1 MKVEQAYT
9 LLNTITGEIT
19 GETDIVA
26 EDLSNVVD
34 IGYKIADIGGENW
47 VDNYVGKLMNQIGR
61 MVFSTRKYDVS
72 IPSVIMDAWEFGS
85 ILEKAHATMPKA
97 TENESWALVD
107 QEDYSTGN
115 FTFYKPTVTVKL
127 FNSSVTFEIDNSIAD
142 KQVKESFNSPAQLV
156 GFFTMIQTA
165 IENSLSVKVDALI
178 MRTIN
183 NFIGQTLHSEFP
195 DGTYEGVTGV
205 KAINLLKLY
214 NDKFATEETQLTFE
228 QAITTPEF
236 LRFASMTMSNYVSR
250 LSKMST
256 LFNIEKLERFTP
268 RDRLHFVMLADFK
281 NAFGSYLESDTF
293 HNEFVS
299 LPESET
305 VPYWQGTGKDYSLN
319 NISDIHLNI
328 KDGDATA
335 EVVASGI
342 VGVMFDHDALGVCNT
357 ERNTTTQWVAKQ
369 EFTNYFHKHK
379 ASYFND
385 LSENFI
391 VFYCA

>member
-1 MKVEQAYT
+1 MKVNQAYAI
-9 LLNTITGEIT
+9 LNTITNEIL
-19 GETDIVA
+19 GAQDIVA

-34 IGYKIADIGGENW
+34 IGRQIMSSGENW

-61 MVFSTRKYDVS
+61 MIFSTRKYDVS
-72 IPSVIMDAWEFGS
+72 IPSVIMNSWEFGS
-85 ILEKAHATMPKA
+85 ILEKAHATMPQAK
-97 TENESWALVD
+97 ENEAWGLQD
-107 QEDYSTGN
+107 NQDYSAGN

-127 FNSSVTFEIDNSIAD
+127 FNSAVTFEVDNSIAD
-142 KQVKESFNSPAQLV
+142 KQVKESFNSPTQLV
-156 GFFTMIQTA
+156 GFFTMIETA
-165 IENSLSVKVDALI
+165 VENSISVKIDGLI

-183 NFIGQTLHSEFP
+183 NFIGQTLHDEFP
-195 DGTYEGVTGV
+195 EGTYTNVTGV

-214 NDKFATEETQLTFE
+214 NDKFAAQLTFE

-236 LRFASMTMSNYVSR
+236 LRFASMTMSNYVNR
-250 LSKMST
+250 LSKMSK
-256 LFNIEKLERFTP
+256 LFNIENLERFTP
-268 RDRLHFVMLADFK
+268 KDKLHFVMLSDFK

-293 HNEFVS
+293 HNEFIS

-305 VPYWQGTGKDYSLN
+305 VPYWQGTGTDYSLN
-319 NISDIHLNI
+319 KISDIHVTI
-328 KDGDATA
+328 KNGQTTA
-335 EVVASGI
+335 EVNASGI
-342 VGVMFDHDALGVCNT
+342 VAVMFDHDALGVCNT

-391 VFYCA
+391 VFFCA

>member
-1 MKVEQAYT
+1 MKVQQAYT
-9 LLNTITGEIT
+9 LLNTITNEIL
-19 GETDIVA
+19 GANDIVA
-26 EDLSNVVD
+26 EDLSNVID
-34 IGYKIADIGGENW
+34 IGQQIMGSGENW

-61 MVFSTRKYDVS
+61 MIFSTRKYDVS

-85 ILEKAHATMPKA
+85 ILEKAHATMPQA
-97 TENESWALVD
+97 VENETWSLEND
-107 QEDYSTGN
+107 RDYSAGN

-127 FNSSVTFEIDNSIAD
+127 FNSAVTFEVDSSIAD
-142 KQVKESFNSPAQLV
+142 KQVRESFNSPTQLV
-156 GFFTMIQTA
+156 GFFTMIETA
-165 IENSLSVKVDALI
+165 VENSISVKVDALI

-183 NFIGQTLHSEFP
+183 NFIGQTLHDEFP

-214 NDKFATEETQLTFE
+214 NDKFTTQLTFE

-236 LRFASMTMSNYVSR
+236 LRFASMTMSNYVNR
-250 LSKMST
+250 LSKMSK
-256 LFNIEKLERFTP
+256 LFNIENLERFTP
-268 RDRLHFVMLADFK
+268 RDRLHFVMLSDFK

-293 HNEFVS
+293 HNEFIS

-305 VPYWQGTGKDYSLN
+305 VPYWQGTGTDYSLN
-319 NISDIHLNI
+319 KISDIHVNI
-328 KDGDATA
+328 KNGEVTA
-335 EVVASGI
+335 EVAATGI

>member
-1 MKVEQAYT
+1 MKVQQAYT
-9 LLNTITGEIT
+9 LLNTITNEIL
-19 GETDIVA
+19 GVNDIVA
-26 EDLSNVVD
+26 EDLSNIVD
-34 IGYKIADIGGENW
+34 IGTQIMGTGENW
-47 VDNYVGKLMNQIGR
+47 VDNYVGKLMNQIGK
-61 MVFSTRKYDVS
+61 VIFSTRRYDVS
-72 IPSVIMDAWEFGS
+72 IPSVIMDSWEFGS
-85 ILEKAHATMPKA
+85 ILEKSHAAMPQAK
-97 TENESWALVD
+97 ENEAWMLTD
-107 QEDYSTGN
+107 NEDYSAGN

-127 FNSSVTFEIDNSIAD
+127 FNSAVTFEVDNSIAD
-142 KQVKESFNSPAQLV
+142 KQVKESFTSPQQLV
-156 GFFTMIQTA
+156 GFFTMIETA
-165 IENSLSVKVDALI
+165 VENSISVKVDALI

-183 NFIGQTLHSEFP
+183 NFIGHTLHDEFD
-195 DGTYEGVTGV
+195 DGVYTGVTGT

-214 NDKFATEETQLTFE
+214 NDKFSTELDFAA
-228 QAITTPEF
+228 AITTPEF

-250 LSKMST
+250 LSKMSK
-256 LFNIEKLERFTP
+256 LFNIEGLERFTP
-268 RDRLHFVMLADFK
+268 RDRLHFVLLSDFK

-293 HNEFVS
+293 HNEFVT

-305 VPYWQGTGKDYSLN
+305 VPYWQGTGTDYSLDK
-319 NISDIHLNI
+319 ISDIHVNI
-328 KDGDATA
+328 KDGDTTA
-335 EVVASGI
+335 EIVAGGI

>member
-9 LLNTITGEIT
+9 LLNNITGEIT

-34 IGYKIADIGGENW
+34 IGVRIQNVGGDKW
-47 VDNYVGKLMNQIGR
+47 VDNYVGALMNQIGK
-61 MVFSTRKYDVS
+61 MIFSTRKYDVS

-85 ILEKAHATMPKA
+85 ILEKAHATMPRA
-97 TENESWALVD
+97 TENETWALED
-107 QEDYSTGN
+107 QEDYSQGN

-127 FNSSVTFEIDNSIAD
+127 FNSAVTFEVDSSIAD
-142 KQVKESFNSPAQLV
+142 KQVRESFNSPTQLV
-156 GFFTMIQTA
+156 GFFTMIETA
-165 IENSLSVKVDALI
+165 VENSISVKVDALI

-183 NFIGQTLHSEFP
+183 SFIGQTLHNEFP
-195 DGTYEGVTGV
+195 DGEYENVTGV

-214 NDKFATEETQLTFE
+214 NDKFAEELTFE
-228 QAITTPEF
+228 QAITTPDF
-236 LRFASMTMSNYVSR
+236 LRFASMTMSNYVNR
-250 LSKMST
+250 LSKMSK

-268 RDRLHFVMLADFK
+268 RDRLHFVMLSDFK

-293 HNEFVS
+293 HNEFIS

-305 VPYWQGTGKDYSLN
+305 VPYWQGTGNDYSLN
-319 NISDIHLNI
+319 KISDIHVNI
-328 KDGDATA
+328 KDGDATV
-335 EVVASGI
+335 EIVASGI

>member
-1 MKVEQAYT
+1 MKVQQAYT
-9 LLNTITGEIT
+9 LLNTITNEILGT
-19 GETDIVA
+19 TDIVA

-34 IGYKIADIGGENW
+34 IGQQIMGTGENW

-61 MVFSTRKYDVS
+61 MIFSTRRYDVS

-85 ILEKAHATMPKA
+85 ILEKSHATMPQA
-97 TENESWALVD
+97 TENETWSLED
-107 QEDYSTGN
+107 NEDYSAGN

-127 FNSSVTFEIDNSIAD
+127 FNSAVTFEVDNSIAD
-142 KQVKESFNSPAQLV
+142 KQVRESFNSPTQLV
-156 GFFTMIQTA
+156 GFFTMIETA
-165 IENSLSVKVDALI
+165 VENSISVKVDGLI

-183 NFIGQTLHSEFP
+183 NFIGQTLHDEFP
-195 DGTYEGVTGV
+195 DGTYAGVTGV

-214 NDKFATEETQLTFE
+214 NDKFAGDLTFE
-228 QAITTPEF
+228 KAITTPEF
-236 LRFASMTMSNYVSR
+236 LRFASMTMSNYVNR
-250 LSKMST
+250 LSKMSK
-256 LFNIEKLERFTP
+256 LFNIENLERFTP
-268 RDRLHFVMLADFK
+268 KDKLHFVMLSDFK

-293 HNEFVS
+293 HNEFIS

-305 VPYWQGTGKDYSLN
+305 VPYWQGTGTDYSLN
-319 NISDIHLNI
+319 KISDIHVNI
-328 KDGDATA
+328 KDGDSTA

>member
-34 IGYKIADIGGENW
+34 IGVKIQGSGENW

-61 MVFSTRKYDVS
+61 MIFSTRKYDVS

-85 ILEKAHATMPKA
+85 ILEKAHATMPTA
-97 TENESWALVD
+97 TENETWSLED
-107 QEDYSTGN
+107 QEDYSKGN

-127 FNSSVTFEIDNSIAD
+127 FNSAVTFEVDSSIAD
-142 KQVKESFNSPAQLV
+142 KQVKESFNSPTQLV
-156 GFFTMIQTA
+156 GFFTMIETA
-165 IENSLSVKVDALI
+165 VENSISVKVDGLI

-183 NFIGQTLHSEFP
+183 NFIGHTLHNEFP
-195 DGTYEGVTGV
+195 DGEFEGVTGV

-214 NDKFATEETQLTFE
+214 NDKFGAELTFE

-236 LRFASMTMSNYVSR
+236 LRFASMTMSNYVNR
-250 LSKMST
+250 LSKMSK

-293 HNEFVS
+293 HNEFIS

-305 VPYWQGTGKDYSLN
+305 VPYWQGTGTDYSLN
-319 NISDIHLNI
+319 KISDIHVNI
-328 KDGDATA
+328 KDGDTTA
-335 EVVASGI
+335 EIVASGI

>member
-1 MKVEQAYT
+1 MKVNQAYAI
-9 LLNTITGEIT
+9 LNTITNEIL
-19 GETDIVA
+19 GAQDIVA
-26 EDLSNVVD
+26 EDLSNIVD
-34 IGYKIADIGGENW
+34 IGKQIMSSGENW

-61 MVFSTRKYDVS
+61 MIFSTRKYDVS
-72 IPSVIMDAWEFGS
+72 IPSVIMDSWEFGS
-85 ILEKAHATMPKA
+85 ILEKAHATMPQAK
-97 TENESWALVD
+97 ENEAWGLQD
-107 QEDYSTGN
+107 NQDYSAGN

-127 FNSSVTFEIDNSIAD
+127 FNSAVTFEVDNSIAD
-142 KQVKESFNSPAQLV
+142 KQVKESFNSPTQLV
-156 GFFTMIQTA
+156 GFFTMIETA
-165 IENSLSVKVDALI
+165 VENSISVKVDGLI

-183 NFIGQTLHSEFP
+183 NFIAQTLYDEFP
-195 DGTYEGVTGV
+195 EGNYTNVTGV

-214 NDKFATEETQLTFE
+214 NDKFSTTLTFE

-236 LRFASMTMSNYVSR
+236 LRFASMTMSNYVNR
-250 LSKMST
+250 LSKMSK
-256 LFNIEKLERFTP
+256 LFNIENLERFTP
-268 RDRLHFVMLADFK
+268 KDKLHFVMLSDFK

-293 HNEFVS
+293 HNEFIS

-305 VPYWQGTGKDYSLN
+305 VPYWQGTGTDYSLN
-319 NISDIHLNI
+319 KISDIHVSI
-328 KDGDATA
+328 KNGATTA
-335 EVVASGI
+335 EVNASGI

>member
-9 LLNTITGEIT
+9 LLNTITNEIL
-19 GETDIVA
+19 GANDIVA
-26 EDLSNVVD
+26 EDLSNVID
-34 IGYKIADIGGENW
+34 IGQQIMGSGENW

-61 MVFSTRKYDVS
+61 MIFSTRKYDVS

-85 ILEKAHATMPKA
+85 ILEKAHATMPQA
-97 TENESWALVD
+97 VENETWSLEND
-107 QEDYSTGN
+107 KDYSAGN

-127 FNSSVTFEIDNSIAD
+127 FNSSVTFEVDNSIAD
-142 KQVKESFNSPAQLV
+142 KQVRESFNSPTQLV
-156 GFFTMIQTA
+156 GFFTMIETA
-165 IENSLSVKVDALI
+165 VENSISVKVDALI

-183 NFIGQTLHSEFP
+183 NFIGQTLYDEFP
-195 DGTYEGVTGV
+195 DGTYEGVTGI

-214 NDKFATEETQLTFE
+214 NDKFTTQLTFE

-236 LRFASMTMSNYVSR
+236 LRFASMTMSNYVNR
-250 LSKMST
+250 LSKMSK
-256 LFNIEKLERFTP
+256 LFNIENLERFTP
-268 RDRLHFVMLADFK
+268 RDRLHFVMLSDFK

-293 HNEFVS
+293 HNEFIS

-305 VPYWQGTGKDYSLN
+305 VPYWQGTGTDYSLN
-319 NISDIHLNI
+319 KISDIHVNI
-328 KDGDATA
+328 KVGETTE

>member
-1 MKVEQAYT
+1 MKVEQVST
-9 LLNTITGEIT
+9 LLNTIVGEIT

-34 IGYKIADIGGENW
+34 IGERIANVGGENW
-47 VDNYVGKLMNQIGR
+47 VDNYVSKFMNVIGR
-61 MVFSTRKYDVS
+61 FVFSTRKYDVS
-72 IPSVIMDAWEFGS
+72 VPSVVRDAFEYGS

-97 TENESWALVD
+97 TENESWTLTD
-107 QEDYSTGN
+107 QEDYSAGN
-115 FTFYKPTVTVKL
+115 FTFYKPVVTVKL
-127 FNSSVTFEIDNSIAD
+127 FNHATTFEVDNSIAD
-142 KQVKESFNSPAQLV
+142 KQVKESFNSPTQMV
-156 GFFTMIQTA
+156 GFFTMISTA
-165 IENSLSVKVDALI
+165 VENALSVMMDNLI

-183 NFIGQTLHSEFP
+183 NFIGHTFHNEFP
-195 DGTYEGVTGV
+195 DGDYTIGSGV

-214 NDKFATEETQLTFE
+214 NDKFKAELTFE

-236 LRFASMTMSNYVSR
+236 LRFASMTMSNYVNR
-250 LSKMST
+250 LSKMSK
-256 LFNIEKLERFTP
+256 LFNIENLERFTP

-293 HNEFVS
+293 HNEFIS

-305 VPYWQGTGKDYSLN
+305 VPYWQGTGTDYSLN
-319 NISDIHLNI
+319 KISDIHVNI

>member
-9 LLNTITGEIT
+9 LLNTVTTEIT
-19 GETDIVA
+19 GESDIVA

-34 IGYKIADIGGENW
+34 IGAKIQNVGGDKW
-47 VDNYVGKLMNQIGR
+47 VDNYVGAVMNQIGR
-61 MVFSTRKYDVS
+61 MIFSTRKYDVS

-85 ILEKAHATMPKA
+85 ILEKAHATMPLA
-97 TENESWALVD
+97 TENETWALED
-107 QEDYSTGN
+107 QEDYSRGN

-127 FNSSVTFEIDNSIAD
+127 FNSAVTFEVDSSIAD
-142 KQVKESFNSPAQLV
+142 KQVKESFNSPTQLV
-156 GFFTMIQTA
+156 GFFTMIETA
-165 IENSLSVKVDALI
+165 VENSISVKVDALI

-183 NFIGQTLHSEFP
+183 NFIGQTLHDEFP
-195 DGTYEGVTGV
+195 DGEYTGVTGV

-214 NDKFATEETQLTFE
+214 NDKFTQELTFE

-236 LRFASMTMSNYVSR
+236 LRFASMTMSNYVNR
-250 LSKMST
+250 LSKMSK
-256 LFNIEKLERFTP
+256 LFNIENLERFTP
-268 RDRLHFVMLADFK
+268 RDRLHFVMLSDFK

-293 HNEFVS
+293 HNEFIS

-305 VPYWQGTGKDYSLN
+305 VPYWQGTGTDYSLN
-319 NISDIHLNI
+319 KISDIHVNI

-335 EVVASGI
+335 EIVASGI

>member
-1 MKVEQAYT
+1 MKVNQAYAI
-9 LLNTITGEIT
+9 LNTITNEIL
-19 GETDIVA
+19 GAQDIVA
-26 EDLSNVVD
+26 EDLSNVID
-34 IGYKIADIGGENW
+34 IGKQIMSSGENW

-61 MVFSTRKYDVS
+61 MIFSTRKYDVS
-72 IPSVIMDAWEFGS
+72 IPSVIMDSWEFGS
-85 ILEKAHATMPKA
+85 ILEKAHATMPQA
-97 TENESWALVD
+97 IENETWGLAD
-107 QEDYSTGN
+107 KKDYSAGN

-127 FNSSVTFEIDNSIAD
+127 FNSAVTFEVDNSIAD
-142 KQVKESFNSPAQLV
+142 KQVKESFNSPTQLV
-156 GFFTMIQTA
+156 GFFTMIETA
-165 IENSLSVKVDALI
+165 VENSISVKVDGLI

-183 NFIGQTLHSEFP
+183 NFIGQTLHNEFP
-195 DGTYEGVTGV
+195 NGTYAGVTGV

-214 NDKFATEETQLTFE
+214 NDKFNAQLTFE

-236 LRFASMTMSNYVSR
+236 LRFSSMTMSNYVNR
-250 LSKMST
+250 LSKMSK

-268 RDRLHFVMLADFK
+268 KDKLHFVMLSDFK

-293 HNEFVS
+293 HNEFIS

-305 VPYWQGTGKDYSLN
+305 VPYWQGTGTDYSLN
-319 NISDIHLNI
+319 KISDIHVNI
-328 KDGDATA
+328 KDGETTA
-335 EVVASGI
+335 EVNASGI

>member
-1 MKVEQAYT
+1 MKVNQAYAI
-9 LLNTITGEIT
+9 LNTITNEIL
-19 GETDIVA
+19 GAQDIVA
-26 EDLSNVVD
+26 EDLSNIVD
-34 IGYKIADIGGENW
+34 IGKQIMSSGENW

-61 MVFSTRKYDVS
+61 MIFSTRKYDVS

-85 ILEKAHATMPKA
+85 ILEKAHATMPQAK
-97 TENESWALVD
+97 ENEAWGLQD
-107 QEDYSTGN
+107 NQDYSAGN

-127 FNSSVTFEIDNSIAD
+127 FNSAVTFEVDNSIAD
-142 KQVKESFNSPAQLV
+142 KQVKESFNSPTQLV
-156 GFFTMIQTA
+156 GFFTMIETA
-165 IENSLSVKVDALI
+165 VENSISVKVDGLI

-183 NFIGQTLHSEFP
+183 NFIGQTLHDEFP
-195 DGTYEGVTGV
+195 EGNYTNVTGV

-214 NDKFATEETQLTFE
+214 NDKFSATLTFE

-236 LRFASMTMSNYVSR
+236 LRFASMTMSNYVNR
-250 LSKMST
+250 LSKMSK

-268 RDRLHFVMLADFK
+268 KDKLHFVMLSDFK

-293 HNEFVS
+293 HNEFIS

-305 VPYWQGTGKDYSLN
+305 VPYWQGTGIDYSLN
-319 NISDIHLNI
+319 KISDVHVTI
-328 KDGDATA
+328 KNGATTA
-335 EVVASGI
+335 EVNASGI